1 MSIKFQP
8 ITQLPVLAVAV
19 FALAGCQNTPDRD
32 PLPYSPNYH
41 MSAGQGGNVVRKGY
55 DKQAT
60 AQGRLVPDACV
71 TPDVVEDP
79 LYLPPGCANNL
90 NLQMMVERQ
99 SDLVHGRTTG
109 PAMAAPVVRAARR
122 VIDGEPPKDDSSAKE
137 SLNTTGSLD

>member
-1 MSIKFQP
+1 MSIKFRP
-8 ITQLPVLAVAV
+8 ITHPLVLALT
-19 FALAGCQNTPDRD
+19 FFSLAGCQNRPERD

-41 MSAGQGGNVVRKGY
+41 TASGQSGNVVRKGY
-55 DKQAT
+55 DKQPD

-79 LYLPPGCANNL
+79 LYLPSGCANNL

-122 VIDGEPPKDDSSAKE
+122 VIDGEPPKDNSVLKE
-137 SLNTTGSLD
+137 SLNTTGSID

>member
-8 ITQLPVLAVAV
+8 IARPLVVAIA
-19 FALAGCQNTPDRD
+19 FCALTACQNRPERD

-41 MSAGQGGNVVRKGY
+41 MTTAGTGNVVRKGY
-55 DKQAT
+55 DKQQV

-99 SDLVHGRTTG
+99 SDLVHGRATG

-122 VIDGEPPKDDSSAKE
+122 VIDGEPPRDDAAAKE
-137 SLNTTGSLD
+137 SLNTTGSLN

>member
-8 ITQLPVLAVAV
+8 IVRHFVLAVT
-19 FALAGCQNTPDRD
+19 FCALTACQSQPERD

-41 MSAGQGGNVVRKGY
+41 MTTAGSGNMVRKGY
-55 DKQAT
+55 DKQPNT
-60 AQGRLVPDACV
+60 HGRLVPDACV
-71 TPDVVEDP
+71 KPDVVEDP

-99 SDLVHGRTTG
+99 SDLVDGRTTG

-122 VIDGEPPKDDSSAKE
+122 VIDGEPPKGDAATRE
-137 SLNTTGSLD
+137 SLNTTGSMD